1 MLDTPTST
9 DLTPT
14 FDFLVFIG
22 RFQPFHLGHKQ
33 IISTALEQAKQVI
46 VLVGSSQQPRSIRNP
61 WSFQERE
68 QFIRGAFPEPIQN
81 RLNILPIMDDM
92 YNDQNWIARIQQ
104 AVQSVIDTKHPHS
117 PPHIGLIGHSKDET
131 SYYLSLF
138 PQWDSVSVPSYYNG
152 LSATPLREQYF
163 LAGIISEQLPPSVQ
177 QQLAQF
183 KTTEDYEQ
191 VAEEWK
197 FIRQY
202 QQGWA
207 NVPYPPTFVTVDAVV
222 IQAGHVLLIQ
232 RRARPG
238 KGLWALPGGFVG
250 QDETLRDAV
259 IRELREETRIKIP
272 APVLQGSII
281 KTQVFDHPDRSARGR
296 TITHAYL
303 IELKPDAQGLP
314 KVKGSDDAQ
323 AAKWVPLSTLNP
335 EQFFEDHYHIITALV
350 G

>member
-1 MLDTPTST
+1 MMSDPLSPAVNSKS
-9 DLTPT
+9 

-22 RFQPFHLGHKQ
+22 RFQPFHLGHWQ
-33 IISTALEQAKQVI
+33 IIDAALKQAQQVI

-61 WSFQERE
+61 WSFTERE
-68 QFIRGAFPEPIQN
+68 HFIRSAFPAEVQT
-81 RLNILPIMDDM
+81 RLHVLPIVDDM
-92 YNDQNWIARIQQ
+92 YNDQNWIARVQQ
-104 AVQSVIDTKHPHS
+104 AVQSVVDTQANS
-117 PPHIGLIGHSKDET
+117 TPHIGLIGHSKDET

-138 PQWDSVSVPSYYNG
+138 PQWDSVSVPSYQNG

-163 LAGIISEQLPPSVQ
+163 LTGVISDQLPPSVQ

-183 KTTEDYEQ
+183 KTTADYQQ
-191 VAEEWK
+191 VAEEWQ
-197 FIRQY
+197 FVRQY

-207 NVPYPPTFVTVDAVV
+207 NAPYPPTFVTVDAVV

-238 KGLWALPGGFVG
+238 KGLWALPGGFVN

-272 APVLQGSII
+272 APVLQGSIS
-281 KTQVFDHPDRSARGR
+281 KTQVFDHPDRSSRGR

-335 EQFFEDHYHIITALV
+335 EHFFEDHYHIITALV